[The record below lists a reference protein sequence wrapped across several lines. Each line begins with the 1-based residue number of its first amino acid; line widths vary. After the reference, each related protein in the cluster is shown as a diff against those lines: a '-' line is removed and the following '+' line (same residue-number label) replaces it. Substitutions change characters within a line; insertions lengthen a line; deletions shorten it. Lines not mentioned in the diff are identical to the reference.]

1 MHDLSTA
8 PKTYSVLVCGT
19 RFGEH
24 YLAALTCAERLWAAR
39 PAHLPRYRLAGLLAR
54 GSERSRALA
63 RRLGVPLFSAPD
75 EVPAGIDIACVVV
88 RSAIVG
94 GDGSSLARAL
104 LARGMHVLQEHPVH
118 PTDIVRLRELA
129 ARHGRRYHVNT
140 FYPHLPAGQR
150 FIDYARQ
157 SAARNRPAFVEITTS
172 LQLLYSSLDMVCRAL
187 GGEGTFAC
195 AGPLPLD
202 TLPGRPDAPWPFR
215 AIQGVICGVP
225 FSLNLQTYLD
235 PADPDHHSLVM
246 HRIAIGGPE
255 GHVLLAGSYG
265 PVIWS
270 HPIYAPDYARSEA
283 QASYLL
289 SPQAH
294 GASRFNR
301 QPTALTFGP
310 ARGPSLC
317 EAVASDFPVAIHAA
331 LDELVAAGAPVHTSP
346 WWHAHGRAWL
356 GIMRAAGQPV
366 MVKQPAPPPP
376 HPDPETYLREHA

>member
-104 LARGMHVLQEHPVH
+104 LERGMHVLQEHPVH

-255 GHVLLAGSYG
+255 GHVLLAGS
-265 PVIWS
+265 
-270 HPIYAPDYARSEA
+270 
-283 QASYLL
+283 
-289 SPQAH
+289 
-294 GASRFNR
+294 
-301 QPTALTFGP
+301 
-310 ARGPSLC
+310 
-317 EAVASDFPVAIHAA
+317 
-331 LDELVAAGAPVHTSP
+331 
-346 WWHAHGRAWL
+346 
-356 GIMRAAGQPV
+356 
-366 MVKQPAPPPP
+366 
-376 HPDPETYLREHA
+376 